1 MNFLSLSLLD
11 SDKLSLFQRKLVQ
24 DDLEWL
30 DGRLTAGEQAAVV
43 KQNKQLNPESDLAR
57 QLSSVVTTQ
66 LCSTPLVKSFSLI
79 RRVHSFLV
87 SRCNHGDGYGWHV
100 DNPFSKHGRRD
111 ISFTVFLSNLD
122 DYEGGGLEI
131 QGVQDTS
138 LFRLPAGHVVM
149 YPSSS
154 LHRVQP
160 VSRGTRYACVGW
172 IESYVQADE
181 DRSLLFNLDAGA
193 RGLLA
198 RYGRSDELDLIFQS
212 YTNAVRRLSR

>member
-11 SDKLSLFQRKLVQ
+11 SDNLSLFQRKLVQ

-30 DGRLTAGEQAAVV
+30 DGRLTAGDQAAVV
-43 KQNKQLNPESDLAR
+43 KQNKQLNPESDLAC

-79 RRVHSFLV
+79 RRVHSVLV

-131 QGVQDTS
+131 QGVQETS

-198 RYGRSDELDLIFQS
+198 RYGRSDELDLVFQS

>member
-1 MNFLSLSLLD
+1 
-11 SDKLSLFQRKLVQ
+11 
-24 DDLEWL
+24 
-30 DGRLTAGEQAAVV
+30 
-43 KQNKQLNPESDLAR
+43 
-57 QLSSVVTTQ
+57 
-66 LCSTPLVKSFSLI
+66 
-79 RRVHSFLV
+79 
-87 SRCNHGDGYGWHV
+87 
-100 DNPFSKHGRRD
+100 
-111 ISFTVFLSNLD
+111 
-122 DYEGGGLEI
+122 
-131 QGVQDTS
+131 
-138 LFRLPAGHVVM
+138 M

-198 RYGRSDELDLIFQS
+198 RYGRSDELDLVFQS

>member
-30 DGRLTAGEQAAVV
+30 DGKLTAGEQAAVV
-43 KQNKQLNPESDLAR
+43 KQNRQLNPKSDLACE
-57 QLSSVVTTQ
+57 LNSVVTTQ

-79 RRVHSFLV
+79 RRVHSVLV

-100 DNPFSKHGRRD
+100 DNPFSKYGRRD

-131 QGVQDTS
+131 QGVQETS

>member
-11 SDKLSLFQRKLVQ
+11 SDKLSLFQRKLFQ

-30 DGRLTAGEQAAVV
+30 DGRLTAGDQAAVV
-43 KQNKQLNPESDLAR
+43 KQNRQLNPESDLACE
-57 QLSSVVTTQ
+57 LSSVVKTQ

-79 RRVHSFLV
+79 RKVHSVLV

-111 ISFTVFLSNLD
+111 ISFTVFLSDLD

-131 QGVQDTS
+131 QGVQETS

-172 IESYVQADE
+172 IESYVQAEE

-198 RYGRSDELDLIFQS
+198 RYGRSDELDLVFQS

>member
-30 DGRLTAGEQAAVV
+30 DGKLTAGEQAAVV
-43 KQNKQLNPESDLAR
+43 KHNRQLNPESDLAC

-79 RRVHSFLV
+79 RRVHSVLV

>member
-30 DGRLTAGEQAAVV
+30 DGKLTAGEQAAVV
-43 KQNKQLNPESDLAR
+43 KQNRQLNPESDLACK
-57 QLSSVVTTQ
+57 LSSVVTNQ
-66 LCSTPLVKSFSLI
+66 LCSTPLVKSFGLI
-79 RRVHSFLV
+79 RRVHSVLV

-131 QGVQDTS
+131 QGVQETS

-172 IESYVQADE
+172 IESYVQAEE

-198 RYGRSDELDLIFQS
+198 RYGRSDELDLVFQS

>member
-30 DGRLTAGEQAAVV
+30 DGRLTAGDQAAVV
-43 KQNKQLNPESDLAR
+43 KQNNQLNPESDLAR

-79 RRVHSFLV
+79 RRVHSVLV

>member
-30 DGRLTAGEQAAVV
+30 DGKLTAGEQAAAV
-43 KQNKQLNPESDLAR
+43 KQNRQLNPESDLASK
-57 QLSSVVTTQ
+57 LSSVVTTQ

-79 RRVHSFLV
+79 RRVHSVLV

-131 QGVQDTS
+131 QGVQETS

>member
-30 DGRLTAGEQAAVV
+30 DGKLTAGEQAAVV
-43 KQNKQLNPESDLAR
+43 KQNRQLNPESDLACE
-57 QLSSVVTTQ
+57 LSSVVKTQ

-79 RRVHSFLV
+79 RKVHSVLV
-87 SRCNHGDGYGWHV
+87 SSCNHGDGYGWHV

-131 QGVQDTS
+131 QGVQETS

-172 IESYVQADE
+172 IESYVQAEE

-198 RYGRSDELDLIFQS
+198 RYGRSDELDLVFQS

>member
-30 DGRLTAGEQAAVV
+30 DGKLTAGDQAAVV
-43 KQNKQLNPESDLAR
+43 KQNRQLNPESDLACE
-57 QLSSVVTTQ
+57 LSSVVKTQ

-87 SRCNHGDGYGWHV
+87 SRCDHGDGYGWHV

-198 RYGRSDELDLIFQS
+198 RYGRSDELDLVFQS

>member
-30 DGRLTAGEQAAVV
+30 DGKLTAGEQAAVV
-43 KQNKQLNPESDLAR
+43 KQNRQLNPESDLACE
-57 QLSSVVTTQ
+57 LSSVVKTQ

-79 RRVHSFLV
+79 RKVHSVLV

-131 QGVQDTS
+131 QGVQETS

-198 RYGRSDELDLIFQS
+198 RYGRSDELDLVFQS

>member
-30 DGRLTAGEQAAVV
+30 DGRLTAGDQAAVV

-79 RRVHSFLV
+79 RRVHSVLV

-198 RYGRSDELDLIFQS
+198 RYGRSDELDLVFQS

>member
-30 DGRLTAGEQAAVV
+30 DGKLTAGEQAAVV
-43 KQNKQLNPESDLAR
+43 KQNRQLNPESDLASK
-57 QLSSVVTTQ
+57 LSSVVTTQ

-79 RRVHSFLV
+79 RRVHSVLV

-131 QGVQDTS
+131 QGVQETS

-198 RYGRSDELDLIFQS
+198 RYGRSDELDLVFQS

>member
-30 DGRLTAGEQAAVV
+30 DGRLTAGDQAAVV

-79 RRVHSFLV
+79 RRVHSVLV

>member
-30 DGRLTAGEQAAVV
+30 DGRLTAGDQAAVV

-79 RRVHSFLV
+79 RRVHSVLV

-172 IESYVQADE
+172 IESYVQAEE

>member
-11 SDKLSLFQRKLVQ
+11 SDKLSLFQQKLVQ

-30 DGRLTAGEQAAVV
+30 DGRLTAGDQAAVV

-57 QLSSVVTTQ
+57 QLRSVVTTQ

-79 RRVHSFLV
+79 RRVHSVLV

-100 DNPFSKHGRRD
+100 DNPFSKNGRRD

-172 IESYVQADE
+172 IESYVQVEE

>member
-30 DGRLTAGEQAAVV
+30 DGKLTAGDQAAVV
-43 KQNKQLNPESDLAR
+43 KHNKQLNPESDLACE
-57 QLSSVVTTQ
+57 LSSFVTTQ

-79 RRVHSFLV
+79 RRVHSVLV

-131 QGVQDTS
+131 QGVQETS

-198 RYGRSDELDLIFQS
+198 RYGRSDELDLEFQS

>member
-30 DGRLTAGEQAAVV
+30 DGKLTAGEQAAVV
-43 KQNKQLNPESDLAR
+43 KQNRQLNPKSDLACE
-57 QLSSVVTTQ
+57 LNSVVTTQ

-79 RRVHSFLV
+79 RRVHSVLV

-131 QGVQDTS
+131 QGVQETS
-138 LFRLPAGHVVM
+138 LFRLPAGHVLM

-172 IESYVQADE
+172 IESYVQAEE

-198 RYGRSDELDLIFQS
+198 RYGRSDELDLVFQS

>member
-11 SDKLSLFQRKLVQ
+11 SDKLNLFQRKLVQ

-30 DGRLTAGEQAAVV
+30 DGRLTAGDQASVV
-43 KQNKQLNPESDLAR
+43 KQNKQLNPESDLAC

-79 RRVHSFLV
+79 RRVHSVLV

-131 QGVQDTS
+131 QGVQETS

-198 RYGRSDELDLIFQS
+198 RYGRSDELDLVFQS

>member
-11 SDKLSLFQRKLVQ
+11 SDKLRLFQRKLVQ

-30 DGRLTAGEQAAVV
+30 DGKLTAGEQAAVV
-43 KQNKQLNPESDLAR
+43 KQNRQLNPESDLAC

-79 RRVHSFLV
+79 RRVHSVLV
-87 SRCNHGDGYGWHV
+87 SCCNHGDGYGWHV

-198 RYGRSDELDLIFQS
+198 RYGRSDELDLVFQS

>member
-30 DGRLTAGEQAAVV
+30 DGRLTAGDQAAVV

>member
-11 SDKLSLFQRKLVQ
+11 SDNLSLFQRKLVQ

-30 DGRLTAGEQAAVV
+30 DGRLTAGDQAAVV
-43 KQNKQLNPESDLAR
+43 KQNKQLNPESDLAC

-79 RRVHSFLV
+79 RRVHSVLV

-131 QGVQDTS
+131 QGVQETS

>member
-11 SDKLSLFQRKLVQ
+11 SDKLSLFQPKLVQ

-30 DGRLTAGEQAAVV
+30 DGKLTAGEQAAVV
-43 KQNKQLNPESDLAR
+43 KQNRQLNPESDLACK
-57 QLSSVVTTQ
+57 LSSVVTTQ

-79 RRVHSFLV
+79 RRVHSVLV

-131 QGVQDTS
+131 QGVQETS

-198 RYGRSDELDLIFQS
+198 RYGRSDELDLVFQS

>member
-11 SDKLSLFQRKLVQ
+11 SDNLSLFQRKLVQ

-30 DGRLTAGEQAAVV
+30 DGRLTAGDQAAVV
-43 KQNKQLNPESDLAR
+43 KQNRQLNPESDLAC

-79 RRVHSFLV
+79 RRVHSVLV

-131 QGVQDTS
+131 QGVQETS

-198 RYGRSDELDLIFQS
+198 RYGRSDELDLVFQS

>member
-30 DGRLTAGEQAAVV
+30 DGKLTAGEQAAVV
-43 KQNKQLNPESDLAR
+43 KQNRQLNPKSDLACE
-57 QLSSVVTTQ
+57 LNSVVTTQ

-79 RRVHSFLV
+79 RRVHSVLV

-100 DNPFSKHGRRD
+100 DNPFSKYGRRD

-131 QGVQDTS
+131 QGVQETS

-172 IESYVQADE
+172 IESYVQAEE

-198 RYGRSDELDLIFQS
+198 RYGRSDELDLVFQS

>member
-30 DGRLTAGEQAAVV
+30 DGRLTAGDQAAVV

-79 RRVHSFLV
+79 RRVHSVLV

-131 QGVQDTS
+131 QGVQETS

-198 RYGRSDELDLIFQS
+198 RYGRSDELDLVFQS

>member
-30 DGRLTAGEQAAVV
+30 DGKLTAGEQAAVV
-43 KQNKQLNPESDLAR
+43 KQNWQLNPESDLASK
-57 QLSSVVTTQ
+57 LSSVVTTQ

-79 RRVHSFLV
+79 RRVHSVLV

-131 QGVQDTS
+131 QGVQETS

-172 IESYVQADE
+172 IESYVQAEE

-198 RYGRSDELDLIFQS
+198 RYGRSDELDLVFQS